1 MCSIGIG
8 PSPNRLNPNLLDPL
22 INLYRPN
29 GHKHPENTKHTLF
42 GDTATLVCRSTDLMG
57 DLKMD
62 FGLTATHIP
71 ETVHSPFFFLKKYL
85 VSFLC
90 QKFATLGPFGGGVH
104 FPSCLLLKTEPLFLR
119 LLFPIPYPPNKHIST
134 RIQRVTDQLRAN
146 E

>member
-1 MCSIGIG
+1 
-8 PSPNRLNPNLLDPL
+8 
-22 INLYRPN
+22 
-29 GHKHPENTKHTLF
+29 
-42 GDTATLVCRSTDLMG
+42 MG
-57 DLKMD
+57 DLKN
-62 FGLTATHIP
+62 GLWPDGHTHN
-71 ETVHSPFFFLKKYL
+71 SNGPFTLLSLKKKYL

-90 QKFATLGPFGGGVH
+90 QKFATLGQSGGGVH